1 MPPRERLENYAS
13 QPIAQEIRIPD
24 NHLRLQISHDVL
36 PKKMMTCPSL
46 LTRRNILRGTI
57 GLTACAAAPVWPQ
70 TIKSSGIGR
79 TLVVAQIVDNTAS
92 QLDVSRDFLIGS
104 RAAWQGINA
113 KGGINGRIIQH
124 LTLEVDGSSAS
135 MRVALD
141 VIKKTPNCVVL
152 SGTAGDRA
160 ASQLVALLRQ
170 DQHNIAHVAPWLQ
183 NSDLDGD
190 NRTFPIFASRQD
202 QIAQALKSLAIMSVP
217 ELGAIYASAQ
227 EYTLYRDDVER
238 ASSALKIKLK
248 SYKPT
253 GDLALLGKS
262 LTPDTPRILLFIGG
276 TPELVQFTQGID
288 KQAQQRY
295 VVALADVN
303 LQTMLQMGAARL
315 TPVMATQ
322 VVPMVNASLPIV
334 KQYRETLARLYDEPP
349 TPQSLAGYIAARY
362 TSEVLNAVEGI
373 PTRQSTLQTFQRRN
387 TVDVNGFRVS
397 FNAQGRSGSYVT
409 QSMITPDGRIVG

>member
-1 MPPRERLENYAS
+1 M
-13 QPIAQEIRIPD
+13 
-24 NHLRLQISHDVL
+24 
-36 PKKMMTCPSL
+36 
-46 LTRRNILRGTI
+46 
-57 GLTACAAAPVWPQ
+57 
-70 TIKSSGIGR
+70 
-79 TLVVAQIVDNTAS
+79 VAQIVDNTAS

-238 ASSALKIKLK
+238 ASSVLKIKLK

-288 KQAQQRY
+288 KQAKQRY

-362 TSEVLNAVEGI
+362 TSEVLNTVEGI